1 MERLQVFLRHYQREF
16 RPRIAD
22 EDAWFVGQPS
32 LALAISFAGR
42 ARDWRGKR
50 LPHSNR
56 LRAQQLQKAEVAL
69 LAAQPSFA
77 NCRSFD
83 ELLSIVSSCLKTIWT
98 NPELFSYD
106 TALRIGAKLGLTPEK
121 VYLHR
126 GTRIGAR
133 ALGMDARVD
142 FLTMNQLPSFLQV
155 LEPREV
161 EDFLC
166 IFKDKFE
173 VSGPHDVPTLS
184 PNGCLANPAHP
195 GYRRPRC

>member
-1 MERLQVFLRHYQREF
+1 MDRMQALLRHYQREF

-22 EDAWFVGQPS
+22 EDAWFMGQPS
-32 LALAISFAGR
+32 LALAISLAGQ
-42 ARDWRGKR
+42 AQDWRGKR

-56 LRAQQLQKAEVAL
+56 LRPMQLRKAEASL
-69 LAAQPSFA
+69 LAAQPSIA
-77 NCRSFD
+77 HCRSFD
-83 ELLSIVSSCLKTIWT
+83 ELLGIVSSRLKTIWT

-106 TALRIGAKLGLTPEK
+106 TALRIGAKLGLMPEK

-133 ALGMDARVD
+133 ALGLDARAD
-142 FLTMNQLPSFLQV
+142 FLRMDQLPSFLRV

-173 VSGPHDVPTLS
+173 RSGPGDMQTSS
-184 PNGCLANPAHP
+184 PNEFEAKRAHP
-195 GYRRPRC
+195 HRRRHPC

>member
-1 MERLQVFLRHYQREF
+1 
-16 RPRIAD
+16 
-22 EDAWFVGQPS
+22 VGQPS
-32 LALAISFAGR
+32 LALAISLAGQ

-56 LRAQQLQKAEVAL
+56 LRPKQLQRAEAAL
-69 LAAQPSFA
+69 LAAQPSIA
-77 NCRSFD
+77 HCRSFD
-83 ELLSIVSSCLKTIWT
+83 ELLSIVSSCLKPIWT

-106 TALRIGAKLGLTPEK
+106 TALRIGAKMGLTPEK

-133 ALGMDARVD
+133 ALGLDARVD
-142 FLTMNQLPSFLQV
+142 FLIIDQLPSVLQV

-166 IFKDKFE
+166 IFKDKLE
-173 VSGPHDVPTLS
+173 LSGSGDMQASS
-184 PNGCLANPAHP
+184 PNGCVAKRAHP
-195 GYRRPRC
+195 RFRPPC